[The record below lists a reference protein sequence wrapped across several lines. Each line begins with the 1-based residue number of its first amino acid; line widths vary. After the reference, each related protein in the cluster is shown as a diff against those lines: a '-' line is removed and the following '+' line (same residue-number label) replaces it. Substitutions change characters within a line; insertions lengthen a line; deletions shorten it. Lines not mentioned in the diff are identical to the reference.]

1 MSDFQALRSTF
12 KGDLVQPGD
21 PGYGQAIARWAKN
34 AARKAAVVAFVKD
47 EADVASAIAY
57 ARKAGLPI
65 AIKGGGHNPSAASS
79 SEGGLVID
87 LSRYLA
93 GVRVDADKKLA
104 YVGGGAIWE
113 TVDKAAIEYGL
124 ATVGGT
130 VNHCMKR
137 VICVTSDIPYRL
149 TLGGGYGWLSGA
161 HGLAVDNVVQAT
173 VVTADG
179 RALTANETENPDLFW
194 GIRGGGSNF
203 GVVTE
208 FVLKLHPQRRT
219 VFAGPIVFSPDKL
232 EQLLDVV
239 QEWWTK
245 GPSEKEGMLQV
256 FTRGPDGKPC
266 IVCFVFYNGSEEEGL
281 QAYKHLLDLGPV
293 AVMAKEMPYEELN
306 ALQNPIARPGQ
317 NAYMKGAFVPP
328 TLTRA
333 ELTRVFARATALSV
347 PGSFAVNLL
356 LEYFPLRAAN
366 AVRDDATP
374 YVRGLTAN
382 ALCLVIAADDAEG
395 AEAQRYMQDAAR
407 ELIGMFAESPE
418 ANMGYGNYSPDSDAL
433 VNQGSVPVDK
443 AKLIFRTNYPR
454 LQQIKKKYDP
464 DMVFNKWFVITPA
477 A

>member
-1 MSDFQALRSTF
+1 MTDIQALQATF
-12 KGDLVQPGD
+12 KGDIVQPGD
-21 PGYGQAIARWAKN
+21 PGYDQAIARWAKN

-47 EADVASAIAY
+47 EEDVASAIAY
-57 ARKAGLPI
+57 ARRAGLPI

-113 TVDKAAIEYGL
+113 TVDKAAIEHGL

-130 VNHCMKR
+130 VNHVSAHAML
-137 VICVTSDIPYRL
+137 V
-149 TLGGGYGWLSGA
+149 LGGGYGWLSGA
-161 HGLAVDNVVQAT
+161 YGLAVDNLVQAT

-179 RALTANETENPDLFW
+179 SVLTANASENTDLFW
-194 GIRGGGSNF
+194 GIRGAGSNF

-208 FVLKLHPQRRT
+208 FVLQLHPQRRT
-219 VFAGPIVFSPDKL
+219 VFAGPIIFSPDKL

-239 QEWWTK
+239 QAWWDK

-256 FTRGPDGKPC
+256 FTRGPDGQPC
-266 IVCFVFYNGSEEEGL
+266 IVCFVFYNGSEEEGR

-317 NAYMKGAFVPP
+317 NAYMKGAFVPL
-328 TLTRA
+328 TLTSSH
-333 ELTRVFARATALSV
+333 LTRVFARCTALST
-347 PGSFAVNLL
+347 PGAFAVNLL

-366 AVRDDATP
+366 AVPDGATA

-382 ALCLVIAADDAEG
+382 ALCLVIAANDGE
-395 AEAQRYMQDAAR
+395 EVRRYMQDAAR
-407 ELIGMFAESPE
+407 ELIGMFAERPE
-418 ANMGYGNYSPDSDAL
+418 DNMGYGNYSPDSDAL

-443 AKLIFRTNYPR
+443 AKLLFRTNYPR

-477 A
+477 